1 LEQACAPDSPKNHE
15 VTVSLDFALRIAIS
29 SLMTTQ
35 VQMSVASANIANA
48 DTTGYTEKTANQTA
62 TVSAGVGTGA
72 TITGI
77 TSNVDKLLL
86 KSLMQATSALGSA
99 DTSNTYLNQL
109 QALYGSSSGTS
120 SAGTSLANA
129 IATFESAISSLSS
142 TPNSASLQ
150 ANAVSALDDLASQ
163 LRETSSGIQKLR
175 SNADQ
180 DIASDVSDVNQQ
192 LNAIASLNAQI
203 KQAAASDQPT
213 GDLEDQRN
221 TALQD
226 ISSKMNVSYFISSSG
241 DMQVYTTSGQALVDS
256 SVHPLSY
263 TAASSVTA
271 STAYSSTPP
280 SGFSGIMVNGMD
292 VTSQITS
299 GDIGSLISLRDTVL
313 PAAQS
318 QLDQL
323 ATQLAS
329 SLNAVHNTGT
339 ALPPPST
346 LTGTT
351 TVTASTPLNG
361 SGTVRIAVTD
371 QKGNLSSYQ
380 DLDLSSYATVGDLV
394 SAINGISG
402 LSASINSSGHVV
414 ISSTGSGT
422 GVSINEMTSSV
433 GSSGAGLSDYLG
445 LNDLVTATGASDF
458 AVRSDILSNPGLLA
472 VASLDQS
479 ASLTTGSQVLSSGST
494 TVVNNLYS
502 ALTGSTS
509 FGAVGGLGSTT
520 ESFADYAAS
529 IVSNVASKA
538 AQASTDYTAKQTTQT
553 TFSSAMSSES
563 GVNLDEETARLST
576 LQNQYS
582 AASELIQ
589 MVNTMFTDL
598 MTAVKS
604 VGS

>member
-1 LEQACAPDSPKNHE
+1 
-15 VTVSLDFALRIAIS
+15 VSLDIALRIAIS

-109 QALYGSSSGTS
+109 QALYGSSSSTS

-175 SNADQ
+175 NNADQ

-271 STAYSSTPP
+271 STAYRSTPP
-280 SGFSGIMVNGMD
+280 SGFSGITVNGVD

-299 GDIGSLISLRDTVL
+299 GDIGSLINLRDTVL

-351 TVTASTPLNG
+351 IVTASTPLNG

-445 LNDLVTATGASDF
+445 LNDLVTATGASNF

-538 AQASTDYTAKQTTQT
+538 AQASIDYTAKQTTQT

-604 VGS
+604 VGT

>member
-1 LEQACAPDSPKNHE
+1 
-15 VTVSLDFALRIAIS
+15 
-29 SLMTTQ
+29 MTTQ

-150 ANAVSALDDLASQ
+150 ANAVSVLDDLASQ

-203 KQAAASDQPT
+203 KQASASGQPT

-280 SGFSGIMVNGMD
+280 SGFSGITVNGVD

-323 ATQLAS
+323 ATQLAG

-346 LTGTT
+346 LTGTA

-458 AVRSDILSNPGLLA
+458 AVRGDILSNPGLLA

-502 ALTGSTS
+502 ALSGSTS

-604 VGS
+604 VGT

>member
-1 LEQACAPDSPKNHE
+1 
-15 VTVSLDFALRIAIS
+15 VSLDIALRIAIS

-142 TPNSASLQ
+142 TPNSTSLQ

-280 SGFSGIMVNGMD
+280 SGFSGITVNGVD

-351 TVTASTPLNG
+351 TVTVSTPLNG

-509 FGAVGGLGSTT
+509 FAAVGGLGSTT

-589 MVNTMFTDL
+589 MINTMFTDL